1 MWGHYYSA
9 TSVAEVLTL
18 LTEQGAR
25 ARLVAGGTDI
35 ILELERKQRPS
46 VDTLIDISRVPGLD
60 EISQQ
65 GDDIRL
71 GALVT
76 HNQLVESHLIQKY
89 ALPLAQA
96 AWEVGAP
103 QIRNRATVA
112 GNVITA
118 SPANDT
124 ITPLWALGATV
135 TLASLNGGERTLTF
149 PEFYIGLRRTAMRPD
164 EMLTAINFPAM
175 ADHER
180 GIFLKL
186 GLRRAQA
193 ISVVNAAVVLS
204 FDGAR
209 IQQARITQGSVAP

>member
-1 MWGHYYSA
+1 MWAHYHSA

-18 LTEQGAR
+18 LAEQGPH

-35 ILELERKQRPS
+35 ILELERKQRTG
-46 VDTLIDISRVPGLD
+46 VDTLIDISRIPGLN

-65 GDDIRL
+65 GDNIRL

-112 GNVITA
+112 GNLITA

-124 ITPLWALGATV
+124 ITPLWALNASV
-135 TLASLNGGERTLTF
+135 TLRSLRGERTLSF
-149 PEFYIGLRRTAMRPD
+149 AEFYQGVRKTAMQP
-164 EMLTAINFPAM
+164 
-175 ADHER
+175 
-180 GIFLKL
+180 
-186 GLRRAQA
+186 
-193 ISVVNAAVVLS
+193 
-204 FDGAR
+204 
-209 IQQARITQGSVAP
+209 